1 MILETERLWL
11 REMTDADFPDL
22 CAILQDAE
30 TMYAYAHAFDDN
42 EARAWLQKQQ
52 RNYADYGFGLWA
64 VLRKGEDRLI
74 GQCGLTWQ
82 DWEGRR
88 VLEVG
93 YLFNRAEWHQGY
105 ATEAARACKEY
116 AFNKLGAK
124 EVFSIIRDGN
134 LASVNVALRNGM
146 EPRGRLVKH
155 YYGMDMPHTLYS
167 ARVAQG
173 RQMC

>member
-1 MILETERLWL
+1 
-11 REMTDADFPDL
+11 MTDADFPDL

-30 TMYAYAHAFDDN
+30 TMYAYAHAFDDG

-52 RNYADYGFGLWA
+52 KNYADYGFGLWA

-105 ATEAARACKEY
+105 ATEAAVACKQY
-116 AFNKLGAK
+116 AFDQGLAD
-124 EVFSIIRDGN
+124 EVYSIIRDN
-134 LASVNVALRNGM
+134 NFASQNVAKRNGM
-146 EPRGRLVKH
+146 QPVGRFTKH
-155 YYGMDMPHTLYS
+155 YYGIDMPHIVFS
-167 ARVAQG
+167 VRRG
-173 RQMC
+173 